1 MRWNAYPPTVD
12 TALWIMNR
20 REPNRWNEWHL
31 HIQRRT
37 LPLWFGA
44 AERDEKTTFSHTPAT
59 ARHHQGSRLWLGRWQ
74 VTFGLRQRHSLEP
87 DWTLRALGPRA

>member
-31 HIQRRT
+31 HI
-37 LPLWFGA
+37 
-44 AERDEKTTFSHTPAT
+44 
-59 ARHHQGSRLWLGRWQ
+59 
-74 VTFGLRQRHSLEP
+74 
-87 DWTLRALGPRA
+87 